1 MNNII
6 KKLLPIIVIIIL
18 VGVGAFYGGM
28 KYDQSKSAANLS
40 ANFQNRQMAGSGTG
54 SRNGTFGN
62 RAGSGFVTGEIISKD
77 DRSIIVKLQDA
88 RLPDGQGGSKIIFY
102 SDSTEIGK
110 FASGTQN
117 DLEVGKTVII
127 NGKANSD
134 GSITAQSIQLRPV
147 K

>member
-1 MNNII
+1 MNNTI

-62 RAGSGFVTGEIISKD
+62 RAGSGFVTGEIIAKD
-77 DRSIIVKLQDA
+77 DKSITVKLQD
-88 RLPDGQGGSKIIFY
+88 GGSKIIFY

-117 DLEVGKTVII
+117 DLEVGKII
-127 NGKANSD
+127 IVNGKVNLD